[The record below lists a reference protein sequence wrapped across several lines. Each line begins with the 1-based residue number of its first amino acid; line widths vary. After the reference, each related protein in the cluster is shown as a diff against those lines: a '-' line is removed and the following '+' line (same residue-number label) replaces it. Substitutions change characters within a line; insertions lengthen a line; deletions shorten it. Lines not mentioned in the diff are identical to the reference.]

1 MVVLIDNRELIRD
14 AALDL
19 FYAKGYDAVGVQEIV
34 DRAGVTKPTL
44 YYYFG
49 SKIGLLRNLL
59 ERGYSIMEKSVLE
72 ASRMNAN
79 LPEVL
84 YKVAREFFDYAA
96 AHEKFYLFMLALFY
110 SGRENEAYKTVS
122 PFIEN
127 YYNMIVGIFENA
139 ASQLGNMRGRQKL
152 FAVGFTGVL
161 NHHIMTVS
169 YGLSENEKFEISNE
183 TTYEIVHQFLY
194 GIYS

>member
-1 MVVLIDNRELIRD
+1 MDNKELILKS
-14 AALDL
+14 ALDL

-34 DRAGVTKPTL
+34 DKAGISKPTL

-49 SKIGLLRNLL
+49 SKLGLLQNLL
-59 ERGYSIMEKSVLE
+59 ETGYQEFE
-72 ASRMNAN
+72 SR
-79 LPEVL
+79 LIPGVL
-84 YKVAREFFDYAA
+84 YQAARTFFDYAA
-96 AHEKFYLFMLALFY
+96 SNQKFYLFMLSLFY

-122 PFIEN
+122 PLIER
-127 YYNMIVGIFENA
+127 YYKIIVKIFED
-139 ASQLGNMRGRQKL
+139 ASPQLGNMRGRQEL

-169 YGLSENEKFEISNE
+169 YGLSEEERFEISDE
-183 TTYEIVHQFLY
+183 TTYEIVHQFMY

>member
-1 MVVLIDNRELIRD
+1 MVLIDNRELLLD

-59 ERGYSIMEKSVLE
+59 ERGYNILEKGVLE
-72 ASRMNAN
+72 ASRMNAS

-96 AHEKFYLFMLALFY
+96 SHEKFYLFMLALFY

-127 YYNMIVGIFENA
+127 YYNIIVGIFENA

-183 TTYEIVHQFLY
+183 TTYEIVHHFLY

>member
-1 MVVLIDNRELIRD
+1 MDTPFI
-14 AALDL
+14 
-19 FYAKGYDAVGVQEIV
+19 YDKF
-34 DRAGVTKPTL
+34 VTGRN
-44 YYYFG
+44 F
-49 SKIGLLRNLL
+49 IGRKTECHALRNLL

-161 NHHIMTVS
+161 KHHIMTES
-169 YGLSENEKFEISNE
+169 YGHSENEKFEISNE

>member
-1 MVVLIDNRELIRD
+1 MVFIDNKKLLLD

-34 DRAGVTKPTL
+34 DWAGVTKPTL

-49 SKIGLLRNLL
+49 SKIGLLKNLL
-59 ERGYSIMEKSVLE
+59 ERGYSVMEEGVLE
-72 ASRMNAN
+72 ASRMQAN

-110 SGRENEAYKTVS
+110 SGRENEAYKTVA

-127 YYNMIVGIFENA
+127 YYNLIVGIFENA
-139 ASQLGNMRGRQKL
+139 APQLGNMRGRQKL
-152 FAVGFTGVL
+152 FAVGFTGIL

-169 YGLSENEKFEISNE
+169 YGLSENQKFEISNE

>member
-1 MVVLIDNRELIRD
+1 MVLIDNRELLLD

-19 FYAKGYDAVGVQEIV
+19 FMQKDMMQWGVQEIV

-59 ERGYSIMEKSVLE
+59 ERGYNILEKGVLE
-72 ASRMNAN
+72 ASRMNAS

-96 AHEKFYLFMLALFY
+96 SHEKFYLFMLALFY

-127 YYNMIVGIFENA
+127 YYNIIVGILKTQHP
-139 ASQLGNMRGRQKL
+139 SLGNMRGRQKL

>member
-1 MVVLIDNRELIRD
+1 
-14 AALDL
+14 
-19 FYAKGYDAVGVQEIV
+19 
-34 DRAGVTKPTL
+34 
-44 YYYFG
+44 
-49 SKIGLLRNLL
+49 
-59 ERGYSIMEKSVLE
+59 MEKSVLE

-96 AHEKFYLFMLALFY
+96 ANEKFYLFMLALFY

>member
-1 MVVLIDNRELIRD
+1 MVLIDNRELLLD

-59 ERGYSIMEKSVLE
+59 ERGYNILETGVLE
-72 ASRMNAN
+72 ASRMNAK
-79 LPEVL
+79 LPEGR

-96 AHEKFYLFMLALFY
+96 SHEKFYLFMLALFY

-127 YYNMIVGIFENA
+127 YYNIIVGIFENA

>member
-1 MVVLIDNRELIRD
+1 MDNRELILN

-34 DRAGVTKPTL
+34 ERAGVTKPTL

-49 SKIGLLRNLL
+49 SKRGLLQKLL
-59 ERGYSIMEKSVLE
+59 ESRYEIMEKGVLE
-72 ASRMNAN
+72 ASRVKAE

-84 YKVAREFFDYAA
+84 YQVAREFFDFAA
-96 AHEKFYLFMLALFY
+96 AHEKFYLFMLALFF
-110 SGRENEAYKTVS
+110 SGRENEAFQTVS
-122 PFIEN
+122 PFIER
-127 YYNMIVGIFENA
+127 YYNIIVRIFEDA
-139 ASQLGNMRGRQKL
+139 SSQLGNMRGRQRM
-152 FAVGFTGVL
+152 FAVGFTGLL

-169 YGLSENEKFEISNE
+169 YGLSEDEKFEISNE
-183 TTYEIVHQFLY
+183 TTYEIVRQFLY

>member
-1 MVVLIDNRELIRD
+1 MDNRELILQS
-14 AALDL
+14 ALDL

-34 DRAGVTKPTL
+34 DKAGITKPTL

-49 SKIGLLRNLL
+49 SKLGLLQNLL
-59 ERGYSIMEKSVLE
+59 ESGYQELE
-72 ASRMNAN
+72 NRILEVAN
-79 LPEVL
+79 PGESLSNVL
-84 YKVAREFFDYAA
+84 YKVARGFFDYAA
-96 AHEKFYLFMLALFY
+96 SNQKIYLFMLSLFY

-122 PFIEN
+122 PLIER
-127 YYNMIVGIFENA
+127 YYKITVKIFEDA
-139 ASQLGNMRGRQKL
+139 SSQLGNMRGRQEL

-169 YGLSENEKFEISNE
+169 YGLSEEEQFEISDE
-183 TTYEIVHQFLY
+183 TTYEIVHQFMY